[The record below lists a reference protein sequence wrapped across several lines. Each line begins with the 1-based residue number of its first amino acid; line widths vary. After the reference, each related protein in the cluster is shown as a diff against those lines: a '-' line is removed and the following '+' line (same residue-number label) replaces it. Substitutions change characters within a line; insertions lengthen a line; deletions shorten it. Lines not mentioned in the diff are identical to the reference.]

1 MKRVCDVM
9 PAETRPLI
17 AISGQDNLQ
26 QAATLMSKHRLGALP
41 VICSSGCVGGIL
53 SRRDLLSAVANGQS
67 LDDVLAG
74 DLMTKEIIAVPETE
88 SLEYTV
94 ELMRRAGVKHLP
106 VTRAGEVVGVA
117 SWGPMVFALEEEL
130 RAELALLQEYVFGR

>member
-9 PAETRPLI
+9 PRESRPLI
-17 AISGQDNLQ
+17 AISSQGSLH
-26 QAATLMSKHRLGALP
+26 QAAQLMAKHRLGALP
-41 VICSSGCVGGIL
+41 VIGTSGWLGGML
-53 SRRDLLSAVANGQS
+53 SRRDILSAVANGQP
-67 LDDVLAG
+67 LEDVLVG

-88 SLEYTV
+88 TLDYTV
-94 ELMRRAGVKHLP
+94 DLMRRAGVKHLP
-106 VTRAGEVVGVA
+106 VTRGGEVVSVA